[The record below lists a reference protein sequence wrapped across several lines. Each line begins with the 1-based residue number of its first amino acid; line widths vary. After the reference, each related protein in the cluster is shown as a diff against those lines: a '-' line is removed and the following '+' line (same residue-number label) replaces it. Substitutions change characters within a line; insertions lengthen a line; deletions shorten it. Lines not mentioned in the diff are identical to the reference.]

1 MEVGDSTRCE
11 CSKGAP
17 WPYAAETAVD
27 DDSFPIYMRRS
38 PEDGGSSFV
47 NDQGLLVTNQWTVTY
62 NPDILLLWGGHANL
76 KIVTS
81 VINVKY
87 VFKYEFK
94 GKSMF
99 L

>member
-1 MEVGDSTRCE
+1 
-11 CSKGAP
+11 
-17 WPYAAETAVD
+17 
-27 DDSFPIYMRRS
+27 MRRS

-99 L
+99 MLAS